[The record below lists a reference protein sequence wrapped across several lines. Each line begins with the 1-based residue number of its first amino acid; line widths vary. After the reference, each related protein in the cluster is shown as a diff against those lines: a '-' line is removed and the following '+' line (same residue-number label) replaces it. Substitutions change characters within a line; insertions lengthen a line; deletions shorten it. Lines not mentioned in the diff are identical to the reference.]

1 MKKNLGKSK
10 DKQHNFKVES
20 HKGKTAINRNSSN
33 KYDFPKMLENCK
45 QGIISEVKNT
55 DKLQMKTNIIKKR
68 NNNLHPK
75 KEKSHTKIREENKLN
90 YKNNEINNNNK
101 QKYNILNA
109 INKDSSKNTPQ
120 YNNIKKSSKNIQQFN
135 KNQIINN
142 NNFKNHSDSNNMN
155 NNIFNSPKKIN
166 KKNPSNNNK
175 KNEIVCPHI
184 DINKFQNNGINYNI
198 NNFNFQ
204 NNINNINIFQN
215 NNINKEII
223 NPNPNSIVEFSFG
236 SYRYPPLVILDNH
249 GKKIT
254 YMNTVL
260 QCLANIRN
268 ITSEILKG
276 YKSIE
281 ENQNK
286 MPITFQYFRI
296 LYHLF
301 NLDKKNEKYYNFQ
314 IFYQIILQINPIFKG
329 KSTKNAIDFLVFLID
344 KLDEENKT
352 ILNHKTNNNILKEPE
367 YQKFSDYL
375 KYLKENKE
383 KDSIIFRT
391 FAWINKKY
399 EKCWECNIENTIF
412 QKFFTYD
419 LNIENA
425 INKSIINNKKILT
438 IHDCIQYASENQI
451 LYNTYCKYCNKKN
464 NKDVKS
470 TIYMSQ
476 NVLILL
482 LREIEKTKNIED
494 MINNDIQ
501 IQIENDIDLSD
512 LVENENSYKHYT
524 IHGLILYDLDKNEYF
539 AYCVSPIDGNWYKY
553 TDGDIQPVKN
563 KNFIRQINYK
573 ILPVILFYRHIE

>member
-1 MKKNLGKSK
+1 MKKNQGKSK

-20 HKGKTAINRNSSN
+20 HKAKTAINRNPSN
-33 KYDFPKMLENCK
+33 KHDYPNVLENCK
-45 QGIISEVKNT
+45 QGIFSEVNNT
-55 DKLQMKTNIIKKR
+55 DKYQIKTNIVKKR

-75 KEKSHTKIREENKLN
+75 KEKSYTKTREENKLN
-90 YKNNEINNNNK
+90 YKNNEINNNNNK
-101 QKYNILNA
+101 QKYNFANA
-109 INKDSSKNTPQ
+109 INKNSYNNTPQ
-120 YNNIKKSSKNIQQFN
+120 YNNNKKSSKNIQQFN
-135 KNQIINN
+135 KNLNNN
-142 NNFKNHSDSNNMN
+142 NNFKNHSHSNNNN
-155 NNIFNSPKKIN
+155 NNIFNSPMKIN
-166 KKNPSNNNK
+166 KKNSSNNNK
-175 KNEIVCPHI
+175 KREIISPHI
-184 DINKFQNNGINYNI
+184 EINKFQNNANYNL
-198 NNFNFQ
+198 NFQ
-204 NNINNINIFQN
+204 NNINNNINNIQN
-215 NNINKEII
+215 NISNNEII
-223 NPNPNSIVEFSFG
+223 SPTPNFVSEFSFN
-236 SYRYPPLVILDNH
+236 SYKYPPLVILDNG

-268 ITSEILKG
+268 TTSVILKFH
-276 YKSIE
+276 KLIE
-281 ENQNK
+281 ENQIK

-296 LYHLF
+296 LYHLL
-301 NLDKKNEKYYNFQ
+301 NLDKKNEKYYNFEV
-314 IFYQIILQINPIFKG
+314 FYQIILQINPIFKG

-344 KLDEENKT
+344 KLDEEIKT

-512 LVENENSYKHYT
+512 LVENENSFKKYT
-524 IHGLILYDLDKNEYF
+524 IHGLILYDLEKNEYF